1 MPTLHLMSGL
11 PCSGKTTL
19 AHKLAHETNALVLST
34 DAWHLKL
41 FGNDLG
47 QECHMPN
54 HRKVE
59 ALLWEVAERVLALGC
74 NVILDFGFWRREDRD
89 AYRQKAEALG
99 VPCRL
104 HYMDVPHAELRRRIQ
119 ERNVNPPEGV
129 FPIPVEMMELYL
141 SHFEAP
147 TVDEMEN
154 GKWKVENG

>member
-1 MPTLHLMSGL
+1 MPTLHMMSGL

-19 AHKLAHETNALVLST
+19 AHQLAAETNALVLST
-34 DAWHLKL
+34 DAWHLQL

-99 VPCRL
+99 VPCAL
-104 HYMDVPHAELRRRIQ
+104 HYMDVPHAELCRRLL
-119 ERNVNPPEGV
+119 ERNANPPEGV
-129 FPIPVEMMELYL
+129 FSIPVEMMELYL

-147 TVDEMEN
+147 GPDELIP
-154 GKWKVENG
+154 

>member
-1 MPTLHLMSGL
+1 MPTLYLMSGL

-19 AHKLAHETNALVLST
+19 AHRLADEENALVLTT

-47 QECHMPN
+47 RACHMPN

-59 ALLWEVAERVLALGC
+59 ALLWEVAEGVLALGC

-89 AYRQKAEALG
+89 AYRRKAEALG
-99 VPCRL
+99 VQCKLR
-104 HYMDVPHAELRRRIQ
+104 YVDAPHEELRRRLL
-119 ERNVNPPEGV
+119 ERNANPPEGV
-129 FPIPVEMMELYL
+129 FAIPVEMMELYL

-147 TVDEMEN
+147 SPDEFA
-154 GKWKVENG
+154 

>member
-19 AHKLAHETNALVLST
+19 ARRLADEENALVLTT

-47 QECHMPN
+47 QACHMPN

-89 AYRQKAEALG
+89 AYRRKAEALG
-99 VPCRL
+99 VRCRL
-104 HYMDVPHAELRRRIQ
+104 QYVDAPREELRRRLL
-119 ERNVNPPEGV
+119 ERNANPPEGV
-129 FPIPVEMMELYL
+129 FDIPVEMMELYL

-147 TVDEMEN
+147 STDEL
-154 GKWKVENG
+154 